1 MTDNEN
7 DDDVGPHN
15 VFADASLPHI
25 YTNGFSIT
33 LGNADVAFTFQMNG
47 VPVQTLNMPHSVAK
61 ALSKKVTEVLAI
73 LESNSGIEIHDLD
86 SIAMSMQEYVKDN
99 ANQGEM

>member
-7 DDDVGPHN
+7 DEDVGPHN

-25 YTNGFSIT
+25 YTNGFRIT
-33 LGNADVAFTFQMNG
+33 LGNSDVAFTFQMNG

-61 ALSKKVTEVLAI
+61 ALSQKVAETLDFLEVH
-73 LESNSGIEIHDLD
+73 SGIEIHDLD
-86 SIAMSMQEYVKDN
+86 NIASTIQDYVKSK
-99 ANQGEM
+99 AQQEET